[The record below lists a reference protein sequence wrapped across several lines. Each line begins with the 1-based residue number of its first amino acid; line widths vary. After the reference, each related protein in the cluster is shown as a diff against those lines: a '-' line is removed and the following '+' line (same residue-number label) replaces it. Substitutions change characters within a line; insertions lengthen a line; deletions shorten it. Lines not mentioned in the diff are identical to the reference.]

1 MNWFISETVPVRTVF
16 ISSIDFD
23 PFPNS
28 SMGAN
33 TWIDPGTLRK
43 HSNVFPENK
52 PPFSSEFPSLPRLM
66 TPEGIH
72 RNKLQTYKKCQLRT
86 YKKKQP

>member
-23 PFPNS
+23 PFPNL
-28 SMGAN
+28 SMGTN

-43 HSNVFPENK
+43 
-52 PPFSSEFPSLPRLM
+52 EFPSLPRLM

-72 RNKLQTYKKCQLRT
+72 RNKLRT